1 MDMIVSYTL
10 QAFLLDFYAI
20 CLSGLSNWGKRF
32 EWIDSQLQ
40 LFAFSDRSA
49 IRATNQS
56 DLRIV
61 FLNFKGLEKKT
72 CNYVNTEIDL

>member
-10 QAFLLDFYAI
+10 QAFLPDFYAI

-49 IRATNQS
+49 NQS

-61 FLNFKGLEKKT
+61 FLNFKGHEKKT